1 MKLVLLERVENLG
14 AMGDVVS
21 VRPGFAR
28 NFLLPQEKALRATEA
43 NLARF
48 EAEREA
54 LEKRN
59 AERAAEAATAG
70 ETIDGESFIM
80 IRQAGESGQL
90 YGSVTSR
97 DIADIV
103 SASGTSVARSQ
114 VVLNSPIKTLGV
126 HDVRIKLHADVSVT
140 VSINVARSEEE
151 AERQAR
157 QTIRRVR
164 RRRPAARIIVT
175 GCAAQIDPA
184 GYAAMPEV
192 DRVVGNREKL
202 QAGVED
208 RGRQH
213 TPTEPDRQHVAQS
226 RAAAG
231 VELDP
236 LVKCG
241 GDGIEPVDG
250 IRPRIPSKP
259 VIVGKHSALP
269 LGPFSAS
276 PWGI

>member
-70 ETIDGESFIM
+70 ETIDGESFVM

-151 AERQAR
+151 AERQAAGEDV
-157 QTIRRVR
+157 I
-164 RRRPAARIIVT
+164 
-175 GCAAQIDPA
+175 AAQAD
-184 GYAAMPEV
+184 
-192 DRVVGNREKL
+192 
-202 QAGVED
+202 ED
-208 RGRQH
+208 RAIA
-213 TPTEPDRQHVAQS
+213 EAQ
-226 RAAAG
+226 AAALFEASEEG
-231 VELDP
+231 QELAAQQAAEAEAT
-236 LVKCG
+236 
-241 GDGIEPVDG
+241 GDEAETGETG
-250 IRPRIPSKP
+250 Q
-259 VIVGKHSALP
+259 
-269 LGPFSAS
+269 
-276 PWGI
+276 